1 MSSSPPGPIFVH
13 PQDATEPIFWLI
25 PAVIAVVG
33 IGVCVVGLVRGRL
46 PERWSAA
53 ALVSLPVTA
62 FVLASLVLMERS
74 KATEFCAS
82 CHVMTPVLASVYE
95 ENGSLASI
103 HVRRGAVRT
112 GTSCYGCH
120 SGYGIWGDA
129 GAKMSGVQHMVHT
142 VMGSYE
148 LPLKLYGSY
157 DINGCLQCH
166 AESASFRGVEVHS
179 SEGIAEA
186 LLAREMSCTGMCH
199 PAAHPPEALSGQ
211 GMVP

>member
-120 SGYGIWGDA
+120 SGYGIWGDVEAKLA
-129 GAKMSGVQHMVHT
+129 GMRHMIHEVT
-142 VMGSYE
+142 GGYDY
-148 LPLKLYGSY
+148 PLRMRGAF
-157 DINGCLQCH
+157 DINACLDCH
-166 AESASFRGVEVHS
+166 AESIRFRSVEAHGVEEIQQWLVS
-179 SEGIAEA
+179 RQMG
-186 LLAREMSCTGMCH
+186 CTGACH
-199 PAAHPPEALSGQ
+199 PAAHPAAALSGE
-211 GMVP
+211 GVSP

>member
-82 CHVMTPVLASVYE
+82 CHVMTPVLASVYRA
-95 ENGSLASI
+95 LA
-103 HVRRGAVRT
+103 RAAD
-112 GTSCYGCH
+112 
-120 SGYGIWGDA
+120 DA
-129 GAKMSGVQHMVHT
+129 GDHAAGDEAW
-142 VMGSYE
+142 GRAEE
-148 LPLKLYGSY
+148 L
-157 DINGCLQCH
+157 
-166 AESASFRGVEVHS
+166 
-179 SEGIAEA
+179 
-186 LLAREMSCTGMCH
+186 
-199 PAAHPPEALSGQ
+199 LSHLDQ
-211 GMVP
+211 